1 MGKDAKIAIRF
12 MCEMDLPAILKIEE
26 SSYDYP
32 WPETEF
38 RSLRDMR
45 HQYAQVAILDKEVVG
60 YVISEVHPDHVYVH
74 NLTVTSAARRQGI
87 GTGLMNR
94 VKERLTAVRR
104 TRVEVHARET
114 SLSAH
119 FFLRANGFV
128 ATNVERGWYK
138 DEQDEKEVA
147 IEDAYRFVFQL
158 GVPVKSKSTS
168 SAA

>member
-1 MGKDAKIAIRF
+1 MGDGVFFAVIKITYLHPEVNSN
-12 MCEMDLPAILKIEE
+12 CILKIEE

-104 TRVEVHARET
+104 TRVEVHAR
-114 SLSAH
+114 
-119 FFLRANGFV
+119 
-128 ATNVERGWYK
+128 